1 MSDSRKETDG
11 LALAESEHVV
21 AHTDE
26 IDNGERL
33 LVMVDGHEIG
43 IFGIGGEY
51 YAYPNWCPHMGGPL
65 CEGPVDGTIE
75 ASFDKESLET
85 NFSWG
90 RDGEMLTCPWHGY
103 EFDLMDGDCRSDEK
117 YSLREYP
124 TRVEDGH
131 VIVSMSFG

>member
-1 MSDSRKETDG
+1 MSDTGTETDG
-11 LALAESEHVV
+11 LTLAESEHAV
-21 AHTDE
+21 ARTNE
-26 IDNGERL
+26 IDDGERFFTL
-33 LVMVDGHEIG
+33 VDGNEIG
-43 IFGIGGEY
+43 IFKIDGEY

-75 ASFDKESLET
+75 TSFDKESLET
-85 NFSWG
+85 DFSWG

-103 EFDLMDGDCRSDEK
+103 EFDLTSGYCRSDKK

-131 VIVSMSFG
+131 VIVSMSFD